1 MTKDRV
7 LIYIGTILLASGIGC
22 AGQPDTTDA
31 ANETVPALASPEPQT
46 EASGIE
52 KPRRVPPIRGEAE
65 LGYTT
70 PVTRNTNKEIITVIK
85 VKNLSTTNSIVG
97 LKVDEYWYD
106 REGNPVSGDQFRHR
120 QPLLPEEVIEV
131 TLRTPVNSNMDRNQY
146 QFEHANGSIK
156 TTLVPSLEVSVSD
169 DSV

>member
-7 LIYIGTILLASGIGC
+7 LVYIGTILLASGIGC
-22 AGQPDTTDA
+22 AGQPDTTDS

-70 PVTRNTNKEIITVIK
+70 PVTRNTNKEII
-85 VKNLSTTNSIVG
+85 
-97 LKVDEYWYD
+97 
-106 REGNPVSGDQFRHR
+106 
-120 QPLLPEEVIEV
+120 
-131 TLRTPVNSNMDRNQY
+131 
-146 QFEHANGSIK
+146 
-156 TTLVPSLEVSVSD
+156 
-169 DSV
+169 